1 MGSLT
6 STATAPPQSSWL
18 SLGEASR
25 LLGITP
31 ATLRRWADHG
41 DVAAF
46 VTPGGHRRFAR
57 AAIERL
63 VPRSS
68 ARRPL
73 TGLGDSATRVAR
85 VYLRS
90 NPAARPATP
99 GHGMLTDAERAEF
112 KERGHR
118 LLMLLLDHLTDDA
131 RPRSGARLAEAV
143 AAASEYGRRAASL
156 GASLSET
163 VEAFV
168 RFRGAFTGELAAVAR
183 RRRLDTQEATALL
196 VEADGAVDRLLV
208 ALMNGHAESAP

>member
-1 MGSLT
+1 MT
-6 STATAPPQSSWL
+6 STTPSSSPWL

-57 AAIERL
+57 AAIEAL

-85 VYLRS
+85 MYRRS
-90 NPAARPATP
+90 SPAARPAAT
-99 GHGMLTDAERAEF
+99 GGSLSEAERAEF
-112 KERGHR
+112 KDRGRR
-118 LLMLLLDHLTDDA
+118 LLMLLLDHVADEK
-131 RPRSGARLAEAV
+131 RPRSGAKLAEAV
-143 AAASEYGRRAASL
+143 AAASDYGRRAASL

-183 RRRLDTQEATALL
+183 RRRLDAQAATALL

-208 ALMNGHAESAP
+208 ALMNGHSERAS

>member
-1 MGSLT
+1 M
-6 STATAPPQSSWL
+6 
-18 SLGEASR
+18 
-25 LLGITP
+25 LGITP

-57 AAIERL
+57 AAIEAL
-63 VPRSS
+63 VPQSS

-85 VYLRS
+85 MYRRS
-90 NPAARPATP
+90 SPLGRPAAT
-99 GHGMLTDAERAEF
+99 GHGTLSESDRAEF
-112 KERGHR
+112 RDRGRR
-118 LLMLLLDHLTDDA
+118 LLMLLLDHVGEER
-131 RPRSGARLAEAV
+131 RPRSGAKLGEAV

-168 RFRGAFTGELAAVAR
+168 RFRGAFTGELAAIAR

-208 ALMNGHAESAP
+208 ALMNGHSERPS

>member
-1 MGSLT
+1 MGSAT
-6 STATAPPQSSWL
+6 STGPSASPWL

-57 AAIERL
+57 AAIEAL
-63 VPRSS
+63 VPRRL

-85 VYLRS
+85 VYRRS
-90 NPAARPATP
+90 SAAGRPAATSGA
-99 GHGMLTDAERAEF
+99 LSEADRAEF
-112 KERGHR
+112 KERGRR
-118 LLMLLLDHLTDDA
+118 LLMLLLDHVADEK
-131 RPRSGARLAEAV
+131 RPRSGAKLAEAV

-156 GASLSET
+156 GAALSET

-168 RFRGAFTGELAAVAR
+168 RFRGAFTGELAAIAR
-183 RRRLDTQEATALL
+183 RRRLDTKEATALL

-208 ALMNGHAESAP
+208 ALMNGHGGSAI

>member
-6 STATAPPQSSWL
+6 SSGPSSSPWL

-57 AAIERL
+57 TAIEAL
-63 VPRSS
+63 VPHNPD
-68 ARRPL
+68 RRPL

-85 VYLRS
+85 VYRRS
-90 NPAARPATP
+90 SPAARPAATGGP
-99 GHGMLTDAERAEF
+99 LSEADRAEF

-118 LLMLLLDHLTDDA
+118 LLMLLLDHLADET
-131 RPRSGARLAEAV
+131 RPRSGAKLAEAV
-143 AAASEYGRRAASL
+143 AAASEYGRRAAAL

-168 RFRGAFTGELAAVAR
+168 RFRGAFTGELAALAR
-183 RRRLDTQEATALL
+183 RRRLDTQAATALL

-208 ALMNGHAESAP
+208 ALMNGHSERPS

>member
-1 MGSLT
+1 MTPTSSLP
-6 STATAPPQSSWL
+6 SPWL

-31 ATLRRWADHG
+31 ATLRRWVDHG

-57 AAIERL
+57 AAIEAL

-68 ARRPL
+68 AHRPL

-85 VYLRS
+85 VYRRT
-90 NPAARPATP
+90 NPAGRSAAT
-99 GHGMLTDAERAEF
+99 GHRTLSEAGRAEF
-112 KERGHR
+112 KERGRR
-118 LLMLLLDHLTDDA
+118 LLMLLLDHLADEK
-131 RPRSGARLAEAV
+131 RPRSGARLADAV
-143 AAASEYGRRAASL
+143 AAASEYGQRAASL
-156 GASLSET
+156 GASLPET

-168 RFRGAFTGELAAVAR
+168 RFRGAFTGELAALAR

-208 ALMNGHAESAP
+208 ALMNGHGGSAR

>member
-6 STATAPPQSSWL
+6 STSTPLAPWL

-31 ATLRRWADHG
+31 ATLRRWADQG
-41 DVAAF
+41 DVTAF

-57 AAIERL
+57 AAIEAL
-63 VPRSS
+63 IPQSS
-68 ARRPL
+68 TRRPL

-85 VYLRS
+85 AYQRT
-90 NPAARPATP
+90 NPARRPAAG
-99 GHGMLTDAERAEF
+99 GHRSLSEADRMEF
-112 KERGHR
+112 KERGRR
-118 LLMLLLDHLTDDA
+118 LLTLLLDHVTDEK
-131 RPRSGARLAEAV
+131 RPKSGARLAEAV

-156 GASLSET
+156 GASLPET

-168 RFRGAFTGELAAVAR
+168 RFRGAFTGELAAIAR

-208 ALMNGHAESAP
+208 ALMNGHGGSAR

>member
-1 MGSLT
+1 MS
-6 STATAPPQSSWL
+6 AWL

-41 DVAAF
+41 DVTAF

-57 AAIERL
+57 AAIEAL

-85 VYLRS
+85 VYRRM
-90 NPAARPATP
+90 NPAGRPAT
-99 GHGMLTDAERAEF
+99 GHSSLSDANRAEF
-112 KERGHR
+112 KERGRR
-118 LLMLLLDHLTDDA
+118 LLMLLLDHVTDEK
-131 RPRSGARLAEAV
+131 RPKSGARLADAV
-143 AAASEYGRRAASL
+143 EAASEYGRRAASL

-168 RFRGAFTGELAAVAR
+168 RFRGAFTGELAAIAR
-183 RRRLDTQEATALL
+183 RRRLDTQEATALM

-208 ALMNGHAESAP
+208 ALMNGHGGSAR

>member
-6 STATAPPQSSWL
+6 STAPPLSPWL

-57 AAIERL
+57 SAIEAL
-63 VPRSS
+63 VPRTS

-85 VYLRS
+85 VYTRS
-90 NPAARPATP
+90 GRAGRPAATGGA
-99 GHGMLTDAERAEF
+99 LSEADRAEF
-112 KERGHR
+112 KERGRR
-118 LLMLLLDHLTDDA
+118 LLTLLLDHLADER
-131 RPRSGARLAEAV
+131 RPRSGAKMAEAV

-156 GASLSET
+156 GASLSEA

-168 RFRGAFTGELAAVAR
+168 RFRGAFTGELAAIAR
-183 RRRLDTQEATALL
+183 RRRLDTPEATALL

-208 ALMNGHAESAP
+208 ALMNGHGERAS

>member
-1 MGSLT
+1 VSPIA
-6 STATAPPQSSWL
+6 STAPSASPWL
-18 SLGEASR
+18 SLGEASS

-57 AAIERL
+57 AAIEAL
-63 VPRSS
+63 VPHHPT
-68 ARRPL
+68 RRPL

-85 VYLRS
+85 VYTRS
-90 NPAARPATP
+90 SAARRSAASV
-99 GHGMLTDAERAEF
+99 GALSEVDRAEF
-112 KERGHR
+112 KDRGRR
-118 LLMLLLDHLTDDA
+118 LLMLLLDHLA
-131 RPRSGARLAEAV
+131 EEKRPRSGTKLAEAV

-168 RFRGAFTGELAAVAR
+168 RFRGAFTGELAAIAR

-196 VEADGAVDRLLV
+196 VEADGAIDRLLV
-208 ALMNGHAESAP
+208 ALMNGHSERPS

>member
-1 MGSLT
+1 MGSIT
-6 STATAPPQSSWL
+6 STAPSASPWL

-57 AAIERL
+57 AAIEAL
-63 VPRSS
+63 VPRSP
-68 ARRPL
+68 APRPL

-85 VYLRS
+85 VYRRS
-90 NPAARPATP
+90 NPLAGSARPGRA
-99 GHGMLTDAERAEF
+99 LSEADRAEF
-112 KERGHR
+112 KERGRR
-118 LLMLLLDHLTDDA
+118 LLTLLLDHVADEK
-131 RPRSGARLAEAV
+131 RPRSGLKLAEAV
-143 AAASEYGRRAASL
+143 AAASEYGRMAASL

-168 RFRGAFTGELAAVAR
+168 RFRGAFTGELAAIAR
-183 RRRLDTQEATALL
+183 RRRLDTQAATALL
-196 VEADGAVDRLLV
+196 VEADGAIDRLLV
-208 ALMNGHAESAP
+208 ALMNGHSERAS